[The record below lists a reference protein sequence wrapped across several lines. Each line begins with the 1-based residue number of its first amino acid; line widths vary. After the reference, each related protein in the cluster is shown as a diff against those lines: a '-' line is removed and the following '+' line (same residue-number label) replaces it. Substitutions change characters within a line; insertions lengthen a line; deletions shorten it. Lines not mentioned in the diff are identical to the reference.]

1 MVSARPAELLD
12 TQHGC
17 GPMRM
22 SALQV
27 GDLEDDQWTVHGH
40 INQLIT
46 VLDLVKVGQKL

>member
-1 MVSARPAELLD
+1 MVSARRPELLD

-17 GPMRM
+17 GPMRS

-27 GDLEDDQWTVHGH
+27 GDLEDDQWTAYGH

-46 VLDLVKVGQKL
+46 VLDLVKVVQKL